1 MLDTK
6 AKGRGLELMYGD
18 LTEVVIGA
26 FFAVYNDLGPGFLE
40 SVYEN
45 ALMIAHGSAGVPA
58 QAQVP
63 LTVHYRG
70 HVVGQFRA
78 DLLVAGTLIIEIKA
92 ASQIVRAHEVQLV
105 NYLRA
110 TGIRLGLLLNFG
122 PRAEFRRRV
131 CTTPKLDPR

>member
-6 AKGRGLELMYGD
+6 AGGRGLDLMYGD

-26 FFAVYNDLGPGFLE
+26 FFAVFNELGPGFLE

-45 ALMIAHGSAGVPA
+45 ALMIALGAAGVPV

-70 HVVGQFRA
+70 HVVGHFRA

-92 ASQIVRAHEVQLV
+92 ASQIVRIHEVQLV

-131 CTTPKLDPR
+131 CTTPRLDPR